1 MQRWSLYLADLPAS
15 LLRLIAATHRIS
27 LPRRASIAER
37 FTLVRQSL
45 CRPAAVR
52 AVYFSSTPEVQAAA
66 QTLRTLPR
74 CLSPDVVTA
83 QFGTIRPLAEL
94 RSNRAPQ
101 TLAEQLLFNGWLLPR
116 PATRNHPACYVVPPE
131 VRAWLPLPLD
141 AVGERRP
148 TNNPSTGSGHV
159 GQWTMAPSTGSGQA
173 GQWTADG
180 EPWPSLNAHS
190 DTESVDGE
198 ARSASDYG
206 GPAQTLAVRAA
217 TAVLLAAAATP
228 LTIRRTGHPTVAT
241 IRQVM
246 PYFGDQT
253 HEQVERLTVWIMPL
267 LHDLGLLA
275 PHGAAVASAPRAAQF
290 LRAAPADRL
299 ALLRDAWVR
308 APRPEPTLLPLRA
321 SVAGLDWAAVRRR
334 LLAWAEAAARY
345 AGAPCD
351 AYSALVAAF
360 GPLADAHTHP
370 FRRAARAPWNQ
381 TTAHAIWHTALQ
393 GPLAWLGACDGADA
407 VERGSTE
414 VWSCDANGVLT
425 VPLAAVSAD
434 LLTLAPFVSHIIG
447 DGAGLHL
454 QIHRQSVL
462 EAQRRGQSL
471 PRLRATLE
479 RRCGALPA
487 GWADLLAGASTARL
501 VQRTVV
507 LYEPGQ
513 NATDPLQTRSI
524 RRAIETVLA
533 PGIALATPGKEQTLA
548 NHLVAHG
555 FVVQESAV
563 PQHRA
568 MPAPADMTPAEIT
581 TLLVA
586 GAHYRATA
594 PADAPVG
601 PSDGLLRRL
610 RSSLPP
616 ELQSATDALLDAP
629 VAGPDRDESPA
640 PPSDRP
646 DPAVLLGVV
655 TQAIERRGTLTF
667 AYQGRNDP
675 APQRRQIRPL
685 RLERHGA
692 VWYLFAYCLGARGE
706 RCFRLDRVLGLLDSA
721 TEPEAPRRTS
731 TIASAPPVPP
741 AHPLVRI
748 WMSD

>member
-27 LPRRASIAER
+27 LPRRASVAER
-37 FTLVRQSL
+37 LTLVRQSL

-74 CLSPDVVTA
+74 CLSPEAVTA
-83 QFGTIRPLAEL
+83 QFGAIRSLAEL

-101 TLAEQLLFNGWLLPR
+101 TLAEQLLLNGWLLPR
-116 PATRNHPACYVVPPE
+116 PAARNHPACYVVPPE
-131 VRAWLPLPLD
+131 VRAWLPVPLSVLD
-141 AVGERRP
+141 ERRR
-148 TNNPSTGSGHV
+148 TKDEGRT
-159 GQWTMAPSTGSGQA
+159 
-173 GQWTADG
+173 TADD
-180 EPWPSLNAHS
+180 EPWPALHDRN
-190 DTESVDGE
+190 DTERFDVRMRAAPGC
-198 ARSASDYG
+198 G
-206 GPAQTLAVRAA
+206 GDPAQTLAVRAA

-228 LTIRRTGHPTVAT
+228 LTIRCSVRPTVET

-246 PYFGDQT
+246 PYFGDQAPD
-253 HEQVERLTVWIMPL
+253 QVERLVVWIMPL

-275 PHGAAVASAPRAAQF
+275 PHGAAVAPAPRAAQF
-290 LRAAPADRL
+290 LRATPSERL
-299 ALLRDAWVR
+299 ALLRDAWIR
-308 APRPEPTLLPLRA
+308 APRPEPTLLPVRA
-321 SVAGLDWAAVRRR
+321 STAGLDWAALRRR
-334 LLAWAEAAARY
+334 LLAWAEASARY
-345 AGAPCD
+345 AGVPCD
-351 AYSALVAAF
+351 AYPALVAAF

-381 TTAHAIWHTALQ
+381 TTAQAIWHTALH
-393 GPLAWLGACDGADA
+393 GPLAWLGACGGADA
-407 VERGSTE
+407 IERGSTE
-414 VWSCDANGVLT
+414 MWSCDANGVVT
-425 VPLAAVSAD
+425 VPLAAVNAD
-434 LLTLAPFVSHIIG
+434 LLTLAPFISHVAG
-447 DGAGLHL
+447 DGAALHL

-462 EAQRRGQSL
+462 QAQRRGQSL

-487 GWADLLAGASTARL
+487 VWAELLAGASTARL

-507 LYEPGQ
+507 LYEPGHST
-513 NATDPLQTRSI
+513 TDPLQTRSI

-548 NHLVAHG
+548 NHLVDHG
-555 FVVQESAV
+555 FVVHESAV
-563 PQHRA
+563 PQPGPA
-568 MPAPADMTPAEIT
+568 PAPADMTPAEIT

-616 ELQSATDALLDAP
+616 ELQSTTDALLEAP
-629 VAGPDRDESPA
+629 AAWPERDE
-640 PPSDRP
+640 PPSPSSDP
-646 DPAVLLGVV
+646 LDPAALLSIV
-655 TQAIERRGTLTF
+655 TQTIERRGTLTF

-706 RCFRLDRVLGLLDSA
+706 RCFRLDRILGLLDPA
-721 TEPEAPRRTS
+721 TKPEPTRRTS
-731 TIASAPPVPP
+731 TIVSAPPVPP

>member
-1 MQRWSLYLADLPAS
+1 MQRWPRYLADVPAS

-27 LPRRASIAER
+27 LPRRASVAER
-37 FTLVRQSL
+37 LTLVRRSL

-83 QFGTIRPLAEL
+83 QFGAIRPLAEL

-116 PATRNHPACYVVPPE
+116 PATRNHPACYVVAPE
-131 VRAWLPLPLD
+131 VRAWLPVPLD
-141 AVGERRP
+141 AVGERRR
-148 TNNPSTGSGHV
+148 TMDDGRQTGESGRR
-159 GQWTMAPSTGSGQA
+159 
-173 GQWTADG
+173 TADG
-180 EPWPSLNAHS
+180 ERWPSLNAHS

-198 ARSASDYG
+198 ARSASDCG

-217 TAVLLAAAATP
+217 TAALLAAAATP
-228 LTIRRTGHPTVAT
+228 LTIRRSGRPTAAT

-246 PYFGDQT
+246 PYVGDQAPN
-253 HEQVERLTVWIMPL
+253 QVERLMVWIMPL

-275 PHGAAVASAPRAAQF
+275 PHGAAVAPAPRAAQF

-321 SVAGLDWAAVRRR
+321 SVAGLDWAALRRR
-334 LLAWAEAAARY
+334 LLAWAEASARY

-351 AYSALVAAF
+351 AYPALVAAF

-381 TTAHAIWHTALQ
+381 ATAQAIWYTALH
-393 GPLAWLGACDGADA
+393 GPLAWLGACGGADA

-414 VWSCDANGVLT
+414 LWSCDADGVLT
-425 VPLAAVSAD
+425 VPLVAVNAD
-434 LLTLAPFVSHIIG
+434 LLTLAPFLSHVAG
-447 DGAGLHL
+447 DGAVLYL
-454 QIHRQSVL
+454 QMQRRSVL
-462 EAQRRGQSL
+462 QAQRRGQSL
-471 PRLRATLE
+471 QRLRAVLE

-487 GWADLLAGASTARL
+487 AWAELLADASTARL

-507 LYEPGQ
+507 LYEPGG

-524 RRAIETVLA
+524 RRALETVLA
-533 PGIALATPGKEQTLA
+533 PGIALATPGKEQALA
-548 NHLVAHG
+548 EQLVEHG
-555 FVVQESAV
+555 FVVHESAL
-563 PQHRA
+563 PQPGA
-568 MPAPADMTPAEIT
+568 APAPADMTPAEIT

-610 RSSLPP
+610 RRSLPP
-616 ELQSATDALLDAP
+616 ELQGATDALLEDPA
-629 VAGPDRDESPA
+629 ASPDRDEPA
-640 PPSDRP
+640 APSS
-646 DPAVLLGVV
+646 DPLDAAALLGVV
-655 TQAIERRGTLTF
+655 TQTIERRGTLTF
-667 AYQGRNDP
+667 VYQGRNDP

-706 RCFRLDRVLGLLDSA
+706 RCFRLDRVLGLLDPPTKLEA
-721 TEPEAPRRTS
+721 TRRRS
-731 TIASAPPVPP
+731 PIASAPSVPP